1 MTSTG
6 LNPYPERSIATY
18 EDWRAY
24 VLRPPAVRPEMP
36 TYAEYKAMSAQAK
49 KAFNLAR
56 TEYHN
61 AFGPILVPA
70 MERIHNA
77 SLRLATQNLRAQ
89 PGARPGI
96 IMDGISTVG
105 KSTIAMQLGRRYERL
120 VTDKFRITTTPSGS
134 TFIPVAF
141 INLPGEMSIKNFNRE
156 IVKYYNIPKSAS
168 LDAGELTAKI
178 IEWAADCATSMFI
191 LDDIHFLKIKNRSH
205 ETLNNHF
212 KKLANS
218 IAATFIYSGVN
229 LEGTGLLAEGNSAD
243 KATMSQTAHRFKKF
257 DLTPFQYKNVK
268 SRAEFNSVLTAFE
281 SHLLLFDHPAYYLA
295 TDLGEY
301 ICARTNGFMGPM
313 ANLIREA
320 ASIAIHTGT
329 ERITMDI
336 LKKIK
341 LDIDSE
347 QNFRL
352 HRKQEHAA
360 TQRST

>member
-1 MTSTG
+1 MMSTG
-6 LNPYPERSIATY
+6 FNPYPEKSIVTY

-36 TYAEYKAMSAQAK
+36 TYAEYKAMSPQAK

-70 MERIHNA
+70 MDRIHTA

-141 INLPGEMSIKNFNRE
+141 VNLPAEMTIKNFNR
-156 IVKYYNIPKSAS
+156 KLARFYNIPFPESAK
-168 LDAGELTAKI
+168 AEYLTEKI
-178 IEWAADCATSMFI
+178 EEWAAACATSMVI

-212 KKLANS
+212 KQLQNT
-218 IAATFIYSGVN
+218 IAATFIYAGIN
-229 LEGTGLLAEGNSAD
+229 LEGTELLAEGNSLAN
-243 KATMSQTAHRFKKF
+243 ATMSQTGHRFKKF
-257 DLTPFQYKNVK
+257 DLNPYQYGNVK
-268 SRAEFNSVLTAFE
+268 SKAEFLTVLTAFE
-281 SHLLLFDHPAYYLA
+281 SQLLLFDHPAHLLA
-295 TDLGEY
+295 TDLGGY
-301 ICARTNGFMGPM
+301 IYARTSGFIGPIST
-313 ANLIREA
+313 LIREA
-320 ASIAIHTGT
+320 ASIAIRSCA

-347 QNFRL
+347 QNFKL
-352 HRKQEHAA
+352 HKKQEHAA
-360 TQRST
+360 AQRAT